1 MSTGMQSTEQKFQFP
16 KEVVLEALKV
26 VLPSIGIQPVKVD
39 MYIGRVDASVG
50 ASAFS
55 WGERISIA
63 VDDIDHGSC
72 VARIESS
79 LKVGGNFAGAGRHH
93 KNFSNIIFALSEY
106 LQSAEKGELK
116 TNRQKLDEEINRKS
130 GTSSS
135 VTSIVWIVLAVA
147 VVFYFILV

>member
-1 MSTGMQSTEQKFQFP
+1 MQSTEQKFQFP
-16 KEVVLEALKV
+16 KEVVLEALKE

-63 VDDIDHGSC
+63 VDAIDHGSC

-79 LKVGGNFAGAGRHH
+79 LKVGGNFTGAGRHH

-106 LQSAEKGELK
+106 LQRAEKGELK

-130 GTSSS
+130 GASSG
-135 VTSIVWIVLAVA
+135 VTSIVWIVLTVA
-147 VVFYFILV
+147 VVSYFILV

>member
-93 KNFSNIIFALSEY
+93 KNFSNIIFALGEY

-147 VVFYFILV
+147 VVSYFILV

>member
-147 VVFYFILV
+147 VVSYFILV

>member
-79 LKVGGNFAGAGRHH
+79 LKVGGNFAGACRHH

-147 VVFYFILV
+147 VVSYFILV